1 MVKQNTDKATPGG
14 PPGRRAVQAE
24 QTRVEILGAARRQFA
39 ANGYASTSLK
49 DIAAEAG
56 VSVQTVYD
64 SVGSKADLVRRL
76 NDLIDVEAN
85 VGEIAM
91 TISTTTD
98 ALAIARIP
106 AMITRRIV
114 ERCGDILRSC
124 HDGAR
129 AEPDLATVLDEGGR
143 RHRAGAR
150 AIAERLESLGAL
162 DAELSTD
169 DATVTIAT
177 LADHRVALALLD
189 DHEYTLDAVEA
200 WIATTIARAVLR
212 RSPTGVKPIARRSKP
227 VA

>member
-1 MVKQNTDKATPGG
+1 MVKQNLESSASTG
-14 PPGRRAVQAE
+14 PRGRRAVQAE
-24 QTRVEILGAARRQFA
+24 QTRIEILGAARRQFA
-39 ANGYASTSLK
+39 VNGYAATSVK
-49 DIAAEAG
+49 DIAAAAG

-91 TISTTTD
+91 TIPTTTD
-98 ALAIARIP
+98 PPALARIP
-106 AMITRRIV
+106 AMVTRRIV

-129 AEPDLATVLDEGGR
+129 ADPDLATVLDEGGR

-150 AIAERLESLGAL
+150 AVAQRMHSLGAL
-162 DAELSTD
+162 DTELSTD

-177 LADHRVALALLD
+177 LADHRLALVLVD
-189 DHEYTLDAVEA
+189 DHEYTFDAVED
-200 WIATTIARAVLR
+200 WIATTIARAVLQR
-212 RSPTGVKPIARRSKP
+212 DRSGRLSPAR
-227 VA
+227 

>member
-1 MVKQNTDKATPGG
+1 MVKQNFDKSAPAG
-14 PPGRRAVQAE
+14 PRGRRAVQAE

-39 ANGYASTSLK
+39 VNGYAATSVK
-49 DIAAEAG
+49 EIAAEAG

-91 TISTTTD
+91 TIPTTAD
-98 ALAIARIP
+98 PVALARVP

-129 AEPDLATVLDEGGR
+129 ADPDLATVLDEGGR
-143 RHRAGAR
+143 RHRAGAH
-150 AIAERLESLGAL
+150 AIAQRLHALGAL
-162 DAELSTD
+162 ASGLTTD

-177 LADHRVALALLD
+177 LTDHRVAVVLLD
-189 DHEYTLDAVEA
+189 DHGYTLDAVED
-200 WIATTIARAVLR
+200 WMATTIVHAVLQPNPP
-212 RSPTGVKPIARRSKP
+212 ST
-227 VA
+227 

>member
-1 MVKQNTDKATPGG
+1 MVKQNFDKSAPAG
-14 PPGRRAVQAE
+14 PRGRRAVQAE

-39 ANGYASTSLK
+39 VNGYAATSVK

-91 TISTTTD
+91 TIPTTAD
-98 ALAIARIP
+98 PVALARVP

-124 HDGAR
+124 QDGAR
-129 AEPDLATVLDEGGR
+129 AEPDLATVLDEGSR
-143 RHRAGAR
+143 RHIGGAR
-150 AIAERLESLGAL
+150 AIVERLHSLGEL
-162 DAELSTD
+162 DPELSVA
-169 DATVTIAT
+169 DATVTVAT
-177 LADHRVALALLD
+177 LADHRVAQVLVDL
-189 DHEYTLDAVEA
+189 HGYQLDAVED
-200 WIATTIARAVLR
+200 WIAATVARAVLR
-212 RSPTGVKPIARRSKP
+212 RTPPRAPTTKRKST
-227 VA
+227 